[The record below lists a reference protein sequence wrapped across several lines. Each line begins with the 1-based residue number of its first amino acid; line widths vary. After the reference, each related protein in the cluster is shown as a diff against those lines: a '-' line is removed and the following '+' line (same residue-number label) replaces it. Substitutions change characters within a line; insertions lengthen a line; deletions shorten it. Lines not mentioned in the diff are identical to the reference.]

1 MEPMIDY
8 EILGE
13 VLIPLE
19 NSNFY
24 SNIPVIS
31 FQELNKCKYSSFRKI
46 LFQGESLRFYIILQT
61 NKKIP
66 NVSSLFDRIN
76 FNIEFESTEIDKN
89 ININKDEKNTV
100 SIKSEGEGEEE
111 NHSFTFFSSNK
122 NIEENN
128 NTIINHISFN
138 KELEIINKKKFDR
151 DSYSQVYEIIKEIIV
166 PQNFINSSLLMK
178 VNIYLEKYSFFAENN
193 EETDILNLYQLGIL
207 NNIEKYKL
215 LKTIFKEV
223 KVINPLNLLT
233 SKQLEPKMGITL
245 LQTKIN
251 NYDNYDLIDGS
262 LKYSK
267 IFKSFKDED
276 EQKPNENIKNIYIK
290 DIRILQDETSF
301 DEKATEKIEFIKEK
315 LIKEK
320 KLLKKNDFEIEIFN
334 KSKYPYIIGAGEE
347 YNLIFKI
354 IKNPYINESIGS
366 YNKLYNTNNNKNKN
380 NPLILVSN
388 TETKTQSEVN
398 KILINT
404 LGEPNLHSS
413 LFANSKTLE
422 DLQKKNNSSMSL
434 NNLSKSV
441 QKIQEPLLSFGN
453 LFKKKITPLIDDKI
467 TNETISINNNNND
480 SNNSKKDTNND
491 VEINDENKNNNEE
504 NDIMDN
510 NVLDL
515 DYYFDEHFK
524 IYYITPVIL
533 DLSSSLFYENINMC
547 IQMKWFN
554 EINRFLIISLI
565 IPEHI
570 ITNQYFE
577 ASIKIKNISFNPMNL
592 IIQIKDNENKDA
604 PKAILNKSKNIENV
618 PSILSQTKI
627 EHLGLIDCGDEKI
640 FTLNFLPLVQG
651 YCYLPNL
658 TLIDIYSERKFYIV
672 QSNKIFVEKEI
683 KTN

>member
-19 NSNFY
+19 NSNFF
-24 SNIPVIS
+24 SNIPAIS

-100 SIKSEGEGEEE
+100 SIKSEGEGEGE

-166 PQNFINSSLLMK
+166 PENFINSSLLMK

-193 EETDILNLYQLGIL
+193 EEADILNLYQLGIL

-404 LGEPNLHSS
+404 LGEPNFHSS

-533 DLSSSLFYENINMC
+533 DLSSNLFYENINMC

-554 EINRFLIISLI
+554 EINRYLIISLI

-570 ITNQYFE
+570 ITNQYFK

-672 QSNKIFVEKEI
+672 QSNKIFVEKEN

>member
-19 NSNFY
+19 NSNFF
-24 SNIPVIS
+24 SDIPTIS

-89 ININKDEKNTV
+89 ININKDEKNIV
-100 SIKSEGEGEEE
+100 SIKSEGEGEGE
-111 NHSFTFFSSNK
+111 NHSFKFFSSNK

-166 PQNFINSSLLMK
+166 PENFINSSLLMK

-193 EETDILNLYQLGIL
+193 EEADILNLYQLGIL

-223 KVINPLNLLT
+223 KVINPLNILT

-251 NYDNYDLIDGS
+251 NYDNYDLIDSS

-267 IFKSFKDED
+267 IFKNFKDED

-404 LGEPNLHSS
+404 LGEPNFHSS

-554 EINRFLIISLI
+554 EINRYLIISLI
-565 IPEHI
+565 IPDHI

-672 QSNKIFVEKEI
+672 QSNKIFVEKEN

>member
-89 ININKDEKNTV
+89 ININKDEKNIV
-100 SIKSEGEGEEE
+100 SIKSEGEGEGE

-166 PQNFINSSLLMK
+166 PENFINSSLLMK

-193 EETDILNLYQLGIL
+193 EEADILNLYQLGIL

-223 KVINPLNLLT
+223 KVINPLNILT

-251 NYDNYDLIDGS
+251 NYDNYDLIDSS

-267 IFKSFKDED
+267 IFKNFKDED

-404 LGEPNLHSS
+404 LGEPNFHSS

-554 EINRFLIISLI
+554 EINRYLIISLI

-672 QSNKIFVEKEI
+672 QSNKIFVEKEN

>member
-1 MEPMIDY
+1 MIDY

-46 LFQGESLRFYIILQT
+46 LFQGESLRFFIILQI

-66 NVSSLFDRIN
+66 NVSSIFDRIN

-100 SIKSEGEGEEE
+100 SIKSEGEGEGE

-138 KELEIINKKKFDR
+138 KELEIIKKKKFDR
-151 DSYSQVYEIIKEIIV
+151 DSFSQVYEIIKEIIV

-223 KVINPLNLLT
+223 KVINPLNILT

-301 DEKATEKIEFIKEK
+301 EEKATEKIEFIKEK

-320 KLLKKNDFEIEIFN
+320 KLLKKNDFEIELFN

-347 YNLIFKI
+347 FNLIFKI

-404 LGEPNLHSS
+404 LGEPNFHSS

-533 DLSSSLFYENINMC
+533 DLSSNLFYENINMC

-570 ITNQYFE
+570 IANQYFE

-604 PKAILNKSKNIENV
+604 PKAILNKNKNIENV

-627 EHLGLIDCGDEKI
+627 EHLGLIVCGDEKI

-672 QSNKIFVEKEI
+672 QSNKIFVEKEN
-683 KTN
+683 KSN

>member
-1 MEPMIDY
+1 
-8 EILGE
+8 
-13 VLIPLE
+13 
-19 NSNFY
+19 
-24 SNIPVIS
+24 
-31 FQELNKCKYSSFRKI
+31 
-46 LFQGESLRFYIILQT
+46 
-61 NKKIP
+61 
-66 NVSSLFDRIN
+66 
-76 FNIEFESTEIDKN
+76 
-89 ININKDEKNTV
+89 
-100 SIKSEGEGEEE
+100 
-111 NHSFTFFSSNK
+111 
-122 NIEENN
+122 
-128 NTIINHISFN
+128 
-138 KELEIINKKKFDR
+138 
-151 DSYSQVYEIIKEIIV
+151 
-166 PQNFINSSLLMK
+166 
-178 VNIYLEKYSFFAENN
+178 
-193 EETDILNLYQLGIL
+193 
-207 NNIEKYKL
+207 
-215 LKTIFKEV
+215 
-223 KVINPLNLLT
+223 
-233 SKQLEPKMGITL
+233 
-245 LQTKIN
+245 
-251 NYDNYDLIDGS
+251 
-262 LKYSK
+262 
-267 IFKSFKDED
+267 
-276 EQKPNENIKNIYIK
+276 
-290 DIRILQDETSF
+290 
-301 DEKATEKIEFIKEK
+301 
-315 LIKEK
+315 
-320 KLLKKNDFEIEIFN
+320 
-334 KSKYPYIIGAGEE
+334 
-347 YNLIFKI
+347 
-354 IKNPYINESIGS
+354 
-366 YNKLYNTNNNKNKN
+366 
-380 NPLILVSN
+380 
-388 TETKTQSEVN
+388 
-398 KILINT
+398 
-404 LGEPNLHSS
+404 
-413 LFANSKTLE
+413 
-422 DLQKKNNSSMSL
+422 MSL

-533 DLSSSLFYENINMC
+533 DLSSNLFYENINMC

-554 EINRFLIISLI
+554 EINRYLIISLI

-672 QSNKIFVEKEI
+672 QSNKIFVEKEN
-683 KTN
+683 KSN